1 MTQMEA
7 KTVTVEC
14 IVTFED
20 YAKEQEMFEFETF
33 IQPLNKTV
41 DDQLPVELELIGEVI
56 DLIEAEDDW
65 PPYDLATISLALTGP
80 DGLDSIRA
88 SHEELKEMGFGF
100 AHRNSLKYYFKPDP
114 KELLVKKENG
124 FASETLPFRVLCSQ
138 YKVNIPSPTQH

>member
-1 MTQMEA
+1 MTEMEA
-7 KTVTVEC
+7 KTVTVAC

-41 DDQLPVELELIGEVI
+41 DDQLPVELELIAEVI

-80 DGLDSIRA
+80 DGLDSIQS
-88 SHEELKEMGFGF
+88 SHEELKEKGFGF
-100 AHRNSLKYYFKPDP
+100 AHRTSLKYYFEPDP
-114 KELLVKKENG
+114 EDLLVKEENG
-124 FASETLPFRVLCSQ
+124 FASETLPFRVLCSR

>member
-41 DDQLPVELELIGEVI
+41 DDQLPVELELIAEVI
-56 DLIEAEDDW
+56 DLIEVKD
-65 PPYDLATISLALTGP
+65 PYDLATISIALTGP
-80 DGLDSIRA
+80 DGLDSIRS
-88 SHEELKEMGFGF
+88 SHEKLKEMGFGF
-100 AHRNSLKYYFKPDP
+100 AHRNGLKYYFEPDP
-114 KELLVKKENG
+114 EELLVKKENG
-124 FASETLPFRVLCSQ
+124 FASETLPCCVLCLQ
-138 YKVNIPSPTQH
+138 YNVNIPSPTQH